1 MKVSLSFLVVY
12 TLICFLG
19 TFIGLIGVFK
29 KAGYK
34 GWYAFV
40 PVYNIYIWLK
50 VLQRPMWW
58 FVFIVIPYL
67 SIFMLML
74 MTWKTIRMYGK
85 TSYLVLIPGT
95 FFSFVYIPYLGFSR
109 KEKYY
114 QRSELPSMRIGVLKT
129 EYLKNKK
136 EQHIEKTKAREW
148 IDAIIYAV
156 VAAYIIRAFMFE
168 LYKIPTSSMEGTL
181 MVGDY
186 LAVSKTA
193 YGPKFPQTI
202 IAFPFVHHT
211 LPLTKYTKSYVE
223 WIKLP
228 FYRFPGSTSIKR
240 NDAVVFNYP
249 DGDTVIMQRQNESYY
264 GVVRAMERAFQ
275 NPNEYAYKYYMSEGA
290 LCRYDDLFRKYG
302 ADYYVGKG
310 RDVVW
315 KEYNVNARPVDK
327 RENYI
332 KRCVALPGD
341 KLEIKN
347 AVLFINDQ
355 PAYVPENMQLSYLLY
370 NNGAGL
376 NPNIR
381 KKLNINEEDF
391 QSNPG
396 FDFACLSQN
405 QLNQIKTFRNIS
417 YIFPLIDSV
426 GKWDPDVLPY
436 DKRYGWNKDNFGPI
450 VIPKAGTTVSLNDSS
465 FKLYERIICVYENN
479 DVKLSDG
486 KIYINGK
493 ETLSYTFQMNYYWM
507 MGDNRHN
514 SLDSRFW
521 GFVPEDHVV
530 GKTAFV
536 WLSLD
541 KFKDWGEGKIRWR
554 KMFRKIN

>member
-1 MKVSLSFLVVY
+1 MNISVGFLVIY
-12 TLICFLG
+12 TIICFIG
-19 TFIGLIGVFK
+19 TFVGLMGVFK
-29 KAGYK
+29 KASFRS
-34 GWYAFV
+34 WHALI
-40 PVYNIYIWLK
+40 PIYNIYIWLK

-67 SIFMLML
+67 NLFMLML
-74 MTWKTIRMYGK
+74 MTWKTIRMFGK
-85 TSYLVLIPGT
+85 TSYATLIPGT
-95 FFSFVYIPYLGFSR
+95 FFSFVYIPYVGFSR
-109 KEKYY
+109 NEKYY
-114 QRSELPSMRIGVLKT
+114 QRKELPSTRIGVIKT
-129 EYLKNKK
+129 EYIKNTK
-136 EQHIEKTKAREW
+136 EQKLEKTKAREW

-193 YGPKFPQTI
+193 YGPKIPQTI

-228 FYRFPGSTSIKR
+228 YYRFPGRTVVKR

-249 DGDTVIMQRQNESYY
+249 DGDTVILQRQNESYY
-264 GVVRAMERAFQ
+264 GVVRTMERAFQ
-275 NPNEYAYKYYMSEGA
+275 NPSEYVYRYYMSENN
-290 LCRYDDLFRKYG
+290 LQRYDDLFRKYG
-302 ADYYVGKG
+302 TDYYIGKG

-315 KEYNVNARPVDK
+315 KEYDVVARPVDK

-332 KRCVALPGD
+332 KRCVAIAGD

-347 AVLFINDQ
+347 AVLYINDQ

-376 NPNIR
+376 HPNIR
-381 KKLNINEEDF
+381 KKLHINEEDF

-396 FDFACLSQN
+396 VDFACLSQD
-405 QLNQIKTFRNIS
+405 QLNQIKTLRNIS
-417 YIFPLIDSV
+417 YILPLIDTV

-450 VIPKAGTTVSLNDSS
+450 IIPKAGTSVILNDSTY
-465 FKLYERIICVYENN
+465 KLYERIISVYENN
-479 DVKLSDG
+479 EVKIANG
-486 KIYINGK
+486 KIFINGK
-493 ETLSYTFQMNYYWM
+493 ESTSYTFQMNYYWM